1 MGNIILT
8 RSRMGG
14 PCLLS
19 NSNSARKV
27 LGPACTDNFQ
37 IIPFSYLGKTWY
49 SVEQCYQ
56 AQKFPEG
63 SESREKLEKCA
74 PLPDENGSVYGHRVW
89 RLGQRLRGMVLAW
102 EDNKV
107 ETMFLVNAAKYNS
120 NPELQKDLLETGDLE
135 ITGGASTW
143 QWSKWNGLIQMKIRD
158 LLQQGIN
165 LNEVQKM
172 PMDSLLR

>member
-1 MGNIILT
+1 M
-8 RSRMGG
+8 
-14 PCLLS
+14 
-19 NSNSARKV
+19 
-27 LGPACTDNFQ
+27 
-37 IIPFSYLGKTWY
+37 
-49 SVEQCYQ
+49 
-56 AQKFPEG
+56 
-63 SESREKLEKCA
+63 
-74 PLPDENGSVYGHRVW
+74 PDENGSVYGHRVW

-165 LNEVQKM
+165 LDEVQKM
-172 PMDSLLR
+172 PMGSLER